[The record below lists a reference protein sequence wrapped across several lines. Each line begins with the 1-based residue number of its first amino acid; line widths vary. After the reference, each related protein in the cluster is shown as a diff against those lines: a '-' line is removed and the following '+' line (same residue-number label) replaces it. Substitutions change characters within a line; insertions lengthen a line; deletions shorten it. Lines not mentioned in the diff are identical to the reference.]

1 MVLSKQCCFQIWEQ
15 ILLDKQL
22 RYIKLKE
29 EPLDSFIDRKVA
41 SDIAEKVRGFLCDL
55 YVYIFC

>member
-1 MVLSKQCCFQIWEQ
+1 MVLLKQCCFQIWEQ

-22 RYIKLKE
+22 CYIKLKE
-29 EPLDSFIDRKVA
+29 ELLDSFIDRKVA
-41 SDIAEKVRGFLCDL
+41 SDIAEKVREFLRDL